1 MSEHVEVRTDHRIT
15 TASEEDVA
23 TPEDARRLHAWPD
36 SLADPDDPVR
46 WAVMDSGIHE
56 DLFDSHPWF
65 ENATLGRQYDA
76 TGAGVGGDDVGHGSG
91 CASIIARNVP
101 AVELWSVR
109 IFGESGRSQRPAITD
124 AYEWLIDHA
133 DELDGVNMSW
143 GARSDSREIDALH
156 EKLVSK
162 GVHDV
167 VAAGNTGG
175 EGGSPATSHAA
186 FSVGAVDEDG
196 DLTRF
201 TSRDPNQDNPDVAAV
216 GKNVKMAR
224 APGASMGTLLGD
236 RFVKASGTSFSAPYT
251 SAAYVNALYRARQS
265 WDSTFERVAPD
276 IPGTEADGEGLLK
289 LQPALES
296 ADADGRVPA
305 GPDGPTATADATV
318 VQFTEENTVFLD
330 ADWLPE
336 GDAVAEK
343 LGETKDA
350 VDVRLR
356 K

>member
-15 TASEEDVA
+15 TADGEVA
-23 TPEDARRLHAWPD
+23 TPEDAHQLHAWPD
-36 SLADPDDPVR
+36 SLPDPDEPVR

-65 ENATLGRQYDA
+65 ETATLGRQYDA
-76 TGAGVGGDDVGHGSG
+76 TGSGVGGDSVGHGSG

-109 IFGESGRSQRPAITD
+109 IFGESGRTRRSAITD

-133 DELDGVNMSW
+133 DELHGVNMSW
-143 GARSDSREIDALH
+143 GARSDSSEINALH

-167 VAAGNTGG
+167 VAAGNTGA
-175 EGGSPATSHAA
+175 EGGSPATSREA
-186 FSVGAVDEDG
+186 FSVGAVDEEG

-201 TSRDPNQDNPDVAAV
+201 TSRDPDQDNPDVAAV

-224 APGASMGTLLGD
+224 APGTSMGTPLGD
-236 RFVKASGTSFSAPYT
+236 QFLKASGTSFSAPYT
-251 SAAYVNALYRARQS
+251 SAAYVNALYHARQS
-265 WDSTFERVAPD
+265 WDATFERVAPD

-289 LQPALES
+289 LRPALES
-296 ADADGRVPA
+296 GGSGGQASA
-305 GPDGPTATADATV
+305 GPDRPTATADATV
-318 VQFTEENTVFLD
+318 VEFTEQDTVFLS

-343 LGETKDA
+343 IGETKDA
-350 VDVRLR
+350 VDVRVR